1 MNPQQDNQVNMKDA
15 YLRARKKTEDLKSFY
30 MSLIIFCIVMPFLI
44 YIWYKYSQDSIQW
57 FWFPLIFWGL
67 GIVFKGLKIYDKKV
81 PFGKEWEQNKI
92 EKYMREEE
100 NNTTL

>member
-1 MNPQQDNQVNMKDA
+1 MNSQPDSHPKRKDA

-30 MSLIIFCIVMPFLI
+30 MSLIMYCIVMPFLI
-44 YIWYKYSQDSIQW
+44 YIWYRYSQNSIQW

-67 GIVFKGLKIYDKKV
+67 SIILKGLKVYGKKA
-81 PFGKEWEQNKI
+81 PFGSDWEQNKI

-100 NNTTL
+100 NNPTL